1 MTATA
6 ICRRARPFTRAHTAT
21 CLPACAV
28 PRDHYHTLATAAA
41 DVDVLCCA
49 PRQVVQEE
57 RDKALGSL
65 VTANRKIRDLEART
79 EEYNREVAYLRQGW
93 REVAYLKQGSQDLQ
107 RQVKYYEDTMGT
119 IAYLQHQVKD
129 LESQVKD
136 LEPPAPKRRCTRF
149 NSAL

>member
-49 PRQVVQEE
+49 PRQVVQEA

-79 EEYNREVAYLRQGW
+79 DEYNREVAYLKN
-93 REVAYLKQGSQDLQ
+93 A
-107 RQVKYYEDTMGT
+107 
-119 IAYLQHQVKD
+119 IAYLQSQVKD
-129 LESQVKD
+129 LQSQVKD
-136 LEPPAPKRRCTRF
+136 LEPPAPKRMCTRS
-149 NSAL
+149 NSVL

>member
-49 PRQVVQEE
+49 PRQVVQEA

-79 EEYNREVAYLRQGW
+79 DEYNREVAYL
-93 REVAYLKQGSQDLQ
+93 KQGCKDLQ

-119 IAYLQHQVKD
+119 IAYLQRQVKD
-129 LESQVKD
+129 LQSQVKD
-136 LEPPAPKRRCTRF
+136 LEPPAPKRRCSRF

>member
-49 PRQVVQEE
+49 PRQVVQEA

-79 EEYNREVAYLRQGW
+79 DEYNREVAYLKN
-93 REVAYLKQGSQDLQ
+93 A
-107 RQVKYYEDTMGT
+107 
-119 IAYLQHQVKD
+119 IAYLQSQVKD
-129 LESQVKD
+129 LQSQVKD

-149 NSAL
+149 NSAP